1 MNLGL
6 TSIGSMG
13 PALNASRAHRAEQV
27 ANRFQE
33 LYGEGCRL
41 FHAPGRIN
49 LIGEHTDYNDGFV
62 MPAAINLSCWVAV
75 APTDNRAI
83 QVHSFNFQE
92 SRVFDLDR
100 PRRLGNW
107 SDYIQGVAIML
118 ERSGYRLPGAKMLIW
133 SDVPIGSGLSS
144 SAALEIA
151 GGLALLD
158 TQPSSCD
165 RARLA
170 LDCQR
175 AENDFVGARCGIM
188 DQFISSQG
196 KAGHALMLDCRS
208 LQPRF
213 IPFPE
218 DLCLVICNSLVKHDI
233 AAGEYNRRR
242 AECEEGVRLVSAQI
256 PNLVSL
262 RNLSLSDLERFRE
275 LLPATI
281 YKRCQHVVTENQRV
295 VGAAAALEQNQLQ
308 QLGELMAESHRSLR
322 DQYEVSCPELDLLVE
337 VAGQTEGVHGARMT
351 GGGFGGCTINVVS
364 RRTAAQVAET
374 IARKYKAQTGVAPEI
389 YISSPSQGAERWE
402 SLA

>member
-13 PALNASRAHRAEQV
+13 SALNAAAHRAEQV

-33 LYGEGCRL
+33 LYGETCRI

-62 MPAAINLSCWVAV
+62 MPAAIDLSCWVAV

-83 QVHSFNFQE
+83 QVHSVNFKE
-92 SRVFDLDR
+92 SRVFDLEQ
-100 PRRLGNW
+100 PRRLGEW
-107 SDYIQGVAIML
+107 SDYVQGVAIML
-118 ERSGYRLPGAKMLIW
+118 ERSGYRLPGAKMLVW

-144 SAALEIA
+144 SAALEIGA
-151 GGLALLD
+151 GLALLD

-170 LDCQR
+170 LACQR

-242 AECEEGVRLVSAQI
+242 AECEEGVRLLSAQI
-256 PNLVSL
+256 PYLVSL
-262 RNLSLSDLERFRE
+262 RDLSLSDLERYRE
-275 LLPATI
+275 LLDATV
-281 YKRCQHVVTENQRV
+281 YKRCRHVVSENQRV
-295 VGAAAALEQNQLQ
+295 VAAAAALEQNELSR
-308 QLGELMAESHRSLR
+308 LGELMAESHRSLR
-322 DQYEVSCPELDLLVE
+322 DDYEVSCPELDLLVE

-364 RRTAAQVAET
+364 RKAAAQVAET
-374 IARKYKAQTGVAPEI
+374 IARKYRAQTGRAPEI
-389 YISSPSQGAERWE
+389 YISSASQGAERWE

>member
-1 MNLGL
+1 MNLSL
-6 TSIGSMG
+6 SPMG
-13 PALNASRAHRAEQV
+13 PALNGAAHRGGQV

-33 LYGEGCRL
+33 LYGEGCRI

-62 MPAAINLSCWVAV
+62 MPAAIDVSCWVGI
-75 APTDNRAI
+75 APTKNRAI
-83 QVHSFNFQE
+83 EVYSVNFNE

-100 PRRLGNW
+100 PRRLGHW
-107 SDYIQGVAIML
+107 SDYIQGVAILL
-118 ERSGYRLPGAKMLIW
+118 ERAGYRLTGAKMLVW

-151 GGLALLD
+151 TGLALLD
-158 TQPSSCD
+158 TQPSPCD
-165 RARLA
+165 RSRLA
-170 LDCQR
+170 LACQR
-175 AENDFVGARCGIM
+175 AENEFVGARCGIM

-208 LQPRF
+208 LDPRF
-213 IPFPE
+213 ISFPE

-242 AECEEGVRLVSAQI
+242 AECEEGVRLLSSQI
-256 PNLVSL
+256 PFLVSL
-262 RNLSLSDLERFRE
+262 RDLSLSDLERFRE

-281 YKRCQHVVTENQRV
+281 YKRCHHVVTENQRV
-295 VGAAAALEQNQLQ
+295 VAAAAALEQNELSR
-308 QLGELMAESHRSLR
+308 LGELMAESHRSLR
-322 DQYEVSCPELDLLVE
+322 DEYEVSCPELDLLVE

-364 RRTAAQVAET
+364 RRTSAQVAET